1 MPKPL
6 ITDKVPSSVH
16 YKGSKTWNVLIDYT
30 AERKDKKL
38 FKSFLS
44 KVYVNP
50 RKRTE
55 YRNDMYKLLTKN
67 PQFFIRSFD
76 QFYNKNKECLN
87 WFFDKDKHS
96 LHNLKFNKMNIERL
110 DKIDRGIKASA
121 KNRKACIKI
130 RNQKLQKDSHVGK
143 S

>member
-76 QFYNKNKECLN
+76 QFYN
-87 WFFDKDKHS
+87 
-96 LHNLKFNKMNIERL
+96 
-110 DKIDRGIKASA
+110 
-121 KNRKACIKI
+121 IKI
-130 RNQKLQKDSHVGK
+130 CI
-143 S
+143 